1 MKAALIATNAA
12 SMVRL
17 FNENNIQLLLDAGYE
32 VHIACNFE
40 KNNTFPQEEV
50 DKCKADWES
59 RGLVL
64 HQFATNRS
72 PLSLDNLKAFFDL
85 RKILSKK
92 HFDLVHCH
100 APISSVICRL
110 AAKKHRRKGT
120 KVMYTAHGFHFF
132 KGAPLLNWL
141 VYFPIEWFCSFF
153 TDILI
158 TINKEDFAFAKKH
171 MHAKNTE
178 YIPGVGVDTVSL
190 KNITINREEKR
201 EELGIPLDSI
211 AVLSVGELN
220 ANKNHEVV
228 LRAIAKLDRKDIVY
242 VICGIGKKEAFLID
256 LAKELGLDNR
266 LILLGYRTDIAE
278 INKCCDIFAFPSLRE
293 GLPVSLLEAVSVGLP
308 AVVSKTRGNRDI
320 IDGKNGFLCK
330 ADCPNEFA
338 DAILRLAES
347 PDLRREISLTAM
359 STAAKFDISNINSLM
374 PSFYTGANIETNVAD
389 TALV

>member
-17 FNENNIQLLLDAGYE
+17 FNENNIQLLVDAGYE

-50 DKCKADWES
+50 DKCKADWER

-64 HQFATNRS
+64 HHFATNRS
-72 PLSLDNLKAFFDL
+72 PLSLDNLKAFFNL

-178 YIPGVGVDTVSL
+178 YIPGVGVDTVNL

-220 ANKNHEVV
+220 SNKNHEIV
-228 LRAIAKLDRKDIVY
+228 LRAIAKLNRKDIVY
-242 VICGIGKKEAFLID
+242 VICGIGCKKNYLIE
-256 LAKELGLDNR
+256 LAKELGIPNQ
-266 LILLGYRTDIAE
+266 LILLGYRTDIYE
-278 INKCCDIFAFPSLRE
+278 INHCCDIFAFPSKRE
-293 GLPVSLLEAVSVGLP
+293 GLAVALLEALASGLP
-308 AVVSKTRGNRDI
+308 SVVSTIRGN
-320 IDGKNGFLCK
+320 IDVVNSETGFLCRVDSIDDYVK
-330 ADCPNEFA
+330 ALSTLID
-338 DAILRLAES
+338 DKTLRDNMVAASIKRAE
-347 PDLRREISLTAM
+347 A
-359 STAAKFDISNINSLM
+359 FDISYINEKMAFLYDVVPTKTPLPLYSK
-374 PSFYTGANIETNVAD
+374 
-389 TALV
+389 